1 MRPEPVFFEK
11 RFEESGITGMVFKN
25 RKDPLPMTAR
35 NADRRRT
42 PLTGRW
48 WLCAW
53 PRSGA
58 GCEADWNGLPKGWKG
73 GAVPSPGSLQEGW
86 GSGGFSLVELI
97 IAIALVAIVTAISL
111 PAFNR
116 YSANA
121 DLKTAARA
129 VAADLSS
136 ARQTAVTENRDVY
149 RLTFNV
155 AGNTYALSRTDTAA
169 TLWTKSVASYGNGVA
184 LSAVNFG
191 GGVVVSFQKRGT
203 MTSGSAT
210 LQNGLGSTAV
220 VTVNFTGRTYVTF
233 DMQ

>member
-1 MRPEPVFFEK
+1 
-11 RFEESGITGMVFKN
+11 MVFKN

-42 PLTGRW
+42 PLTG
-48 WLCAW
+48 
-53 PRSGA
+53 
-58 GCEADWNGLPKGWKG
+58 
-73 GAVPSPGSLQEGW
+73 EGW